1 MMHQRISKKIIIYI
15 LIFLILATITNRQLS
30 YDFYKIKEFNING
43 LDQLETEK
51 VYNDIKIFKNINIFL
66 FNKKDVSKIIYS
78 NKIIKEFDIVKIYPS
93 TLKVKIKK
101 TKFLA
106 ITKKNSIDY
115 IVTSNGNLIKI
126 KDTNLGLPFIFGEI
140 DVNNFLYFKEIID
153 ISNFEFKKI
162 KDLYYFKSN
171 RWDIITKEGI
181 ILKMPPNLTV
191 KKMNLI
197 FEVVKNNIFSGVKI
211 IDFRQNNMMVINE

>member
-1 MMHQRISKKIIIYI
+1 MHQRISKKIIIYI

-126 KDTNLGLPFIFGEI
+126 KDTNLGLPYIFGEI

>member
-1 MMHQRISKKIIIYI
+1 MHQRISKKIIIYI

-43 LDQLETEK
+43 LDQIETEK

-126 KDTNLGLPFIFGEI
+126 KDTNLGLPYIFGEI

-171 RWDIITKEGI
+171 RWDITTKEGI